1 LLRSLSPSSRGRGFF
16 GALAAAGLLALCAA
30 PAIAATYP
38 DRPLRLIVPYP
49 PGGGTDITSRLIA
62 RRLSESFDQ
71 QVIVDN
77 RSGGAG
83 NLGCEIAARAAP
95 DGYTL
100 LTAGIS
106 FSINVSLFTK
116 LSYDPVK
123 DFDPV
128 SLVATV
134 PLIAVVHP
142 SVPATSIRELIALA
156 KAKPGVLNYASGGS
170 GTANHIAGELF
181 KYMTGT
187 DIVHVPYKGG
197 GPAIADVVGG
207 QIQLLFNTI
216 SSTIGFMNSGKLRA
230 LAVTG
235 KQRSP
240 AVPNLP
246 TVAEAGVPGFDVGA
260 WFGIVVPRGTPRP
273 LINKLNGEI
282 VRVTRQPEAREQ
294 FAAQGAE
301 PIGSTP
307 EEFGR
312 HLRNEIDKW
321 AKVAKAAHMHAE

>member
-1 LLRSLSPSSRGRGFF
+1 MARRLFAVA
-16 GALAAAGLLALCAA
+16 ALFATAVAPTAAQ
-30 PAIAATYP
+30 TYP
-38 DRPLRLIVPYP
+38 ERPLRLIVPYA
-49 PGGGTDITSRLIA
+49 PGGGTDLTSRLIA
-62 RRLSESFDQ
+62 RRLGENFKQ
-71 QVIVDN
+71 QVIIDN
-77 RSGGAG
+77 RAGGAS
-83 NLGCEIAARAAP
+83 NIGCEIAAQSAP

-106 FSINVSLFTK
+106 FSINVSIFSK
-116 LSYDPVK
+116 LNYDPVK

-134 PLIAVVHP
+134 PLIVVVHP

-156 KAKPGVLNYASGGS
+156 KAKPGTLNYASGGT

-181 KYMTGT
+181 KYMTAT

-197 GPAIADVVGG
+197 GPAIADVIGG
-207 QIQLLFNTI
+207 QVQLLFNTMT
-216 SSTIGFMNSGKLRA
+216 STVAFMNSGKLRA

-240 AVPNLP
+240 GVPNLP

-260 WFGIVVPRGTPRP
+260 WFGIVVPRGTPRARVT
-273 LINKLNGEI
+273 KLNTEI
-282 VRVTRQPEAREQ
+282 VRITRLPEAREQ

-301 PIGSTP
+301 AVGSTP
-307 EEFGR
+307 DEFGR
-312 HLRNEIDKW
+312 HLRAEIDKW
-321 AKVAKAAHMHAE
+321 AKVAKAAKMRSE